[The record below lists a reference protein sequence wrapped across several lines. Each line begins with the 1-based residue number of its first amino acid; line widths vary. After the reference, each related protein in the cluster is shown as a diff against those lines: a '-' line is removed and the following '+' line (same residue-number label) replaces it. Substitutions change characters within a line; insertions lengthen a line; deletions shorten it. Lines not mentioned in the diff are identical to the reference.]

1 MPSSPSQTDL
11 KKLKK
16 NLTRTPTRDDV
27 HEQRESDQQLP
38 GFVRRTMP
46 SLGDV
51 KKLDPIRDPAAS
63 TTNED
68 LERAEGEGMV
78 APPPQ
83 KNTKKKKEKRHEH

>member
-1 MPSSPSQTDL
+1 MPSSDSQLDL

-16 NLTRTPTRDDV
+16 NIVRRPARDDV
-27 HEQRESDQQLP
+27 HEQRESDQELP
-38 GFVRRTMP
+38 GIVRRTMP

-51 KKLDPIRDPAAS
+51 KKLDPVRDPAAS

-78 APPPQ
+78 AP
-83 KNTKKKKEKRHEH
+83 KKKEKSS